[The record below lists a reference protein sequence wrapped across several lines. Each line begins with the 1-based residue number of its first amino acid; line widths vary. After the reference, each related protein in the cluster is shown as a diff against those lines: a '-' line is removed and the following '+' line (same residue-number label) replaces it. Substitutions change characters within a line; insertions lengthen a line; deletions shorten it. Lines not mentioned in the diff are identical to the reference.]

1 MGKTLE
7 NKEGMRCISTGK
19 VTLIGK
25 PHNFIPKKRDYGIG
39 ENQYYNQVLSSEAGS
54 TILRL
59 ESKPYDILENLKK
72 KLGEEY
78 KFHLNILE
86 RGIYKLNWNKIK
98 N

>member
-1 MGKTLE
+1 
-7 NKEGMRCISTGK
+7 
-19 VTLIGK
+19 
-25 PHNFIPKKRDYGIG
+25 
-39 ENQYYNQVLSSEAGS
+39 
-54 TILRL
+54 L